1 MTSKPNKLP
10 AAFTLATAFA
20 TGLATGI
27 VAMPAT
33 AIAQEEAAE
42 AVVEENPIDP
52 DAMAAMDAMSAYL
65 QTLISFTVT
74 SDATTEVVLESGQKI
89 QFGGTVDLKVH
100 RPNAF
105 MVKSEADTRTRE
117 MYYDG
122 KSFTIFAPR
131 LAYYASFDAPP
142 SIGQTL
148 ESARTN
154 YGIEVPLADLFTWGT
169 DQTIRAR
176 VQEAMMIRT
185 ETIEGKEC
193 MHYAFRQQM
202 VDWQLWVEEGEK
214 PLPCKIVITS
224 KDDPAMPQYTAV
236 LDWDL
241 ATPVPAS
248 SLAFNPPAD
257 AHQITIEEISQAVEG
272 TQ

>member
-1 MTSKPNKLP
+1 MTFKPNKLP
-10 AAFTLATAFA
+10 AAFTLATAIA
-20 TGLATGI
+20 TGL

-33 AIAQEEAAE
+33 AIAQEAAAE
-42 AVVEENPIDP
+42 EVAAENPIDP
-52 DAMAAMDAMSAYL
+52 DAMAALDAMSAYL
-65 QTLISFTVT
+65 QTLVSFSVK

-185 ETIEGKEC
+185 ETIDGKEC
-193 MHYAFRQQM
+193 MHYAFRQEM
-202 VDWQLWVEEGEK
+202 VDWQLWLEEGEK

-224 KDDPAMPQYTAV
+224 KDDPAMPQYTSV
-236 LDWDL
+236 LEWDL
-241 ATPVPAS
+241 TTPVPAS

-257 AHQITIEEISQAVEG
+257 AHRITIEEVSQAVEG